1 MPPDRGSD
9 GRTPARTGRQGQH
22 HRGKVA
28 EMPTRGRRTRLADD
42 RIGATRHDGST
53 VSEGGA
59 DVPELVSDVPELVSD
74 VPPAAPGRA
83 RGFITAEMNDEEG
96 DV

>member
-59 DVPELVSDVPELVSD
+59 DVPELVSDVP
-74 VPPAAPGRA
+74 PAAPGRA

-96 DV
+96 DG